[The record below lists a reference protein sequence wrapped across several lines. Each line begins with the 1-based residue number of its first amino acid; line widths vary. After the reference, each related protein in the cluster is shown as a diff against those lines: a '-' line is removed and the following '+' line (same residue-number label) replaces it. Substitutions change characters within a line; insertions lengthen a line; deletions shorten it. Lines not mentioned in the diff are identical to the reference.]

1 MQLIKNDRLT
11 LLALSVSCLVS
22 LGAAP
27 AVAQS
32 MAEAEANQSYPR
44 LVEQNVKSKLS
55 FISEGDRR
63 LGLGPNGETKSNE
76 AGLDIKP
83 EWVWQLSP
91 HWRSKLR
98 LQAFGATGQVD
109 VSDEIGG
116 TTTDGFFA
124 LREAWL
130 DYNGLSDYPGESIR
144 FGRERLKEN
153 SGIWWDDDI
162 TLTRWIFNTSL
173 LDATVGVA
181 QKFAELRT
189 DTNEL
194 QGYEQDIA
202 RMFVHTRWQWRKGH
216 YLGFLATH
224 GQGYGSQADE
234 YAARGQTLD
243 DSFTD
248 SLTWTAIQADRSY
261 FDWHSHDA
269 FQYFA
274 SVAAVNGTDTVI
286 GTDPSAPSGFSD
298 RERDVSGWAADL
310 GARAQLLDTPRWVVG
325 AHGAVASGGGGPG
338 ESDAFRQTSL
348 ESNRSRFTGTR
359 SQVPRFGE
367 AIQPEWSNIRVL
379 TFYTALSDR
388 DTWDANLLYHRYW
401 LSDENG
407 AVRSDLVEPG
417 FTGSSDDLGQSVDL
431 VLGYYG
437 DSASTSWAAFDVRL
451 RGGVFMPGDAYGEDA
466 DDARHRVVV
475 DVSKRF

>member
-1 MQLIKNDRLT
+1 MQLITNYRLT
-11 LLALSVSCLVS
+11 RLALSVSCLAS
-22 LGAAP
+22 LGVAP

-32 MAEAEANQSYPR
+32 TDEANQSYPR
-44 LVEQNVKSKLS
+44 LVEQNIKSKLS

-63 LGLGPNGETKSNE
+63 LGLGSNGETKSNE

-116 TTTDGFFA
+116 TTTTDGFLA

-153 SGIWWDDDI
+153 SGMWWDDDI

-173 LDATVGVA
+173 LDTTVGVA

-189 DTNEL
+189 DNNEL
-194 QGYEQDIA
+194 QDEEQDIA
-202 RMFVHTRWQWRKGH
+202 RFFAHTRWQWRKGH
-216 YLGFLATH
+216 YLGFLVTH
-224 GQGYGSQADE
+224 GQGYGDQAEE
-234 YAARGQTLD
+234 YALRGQTLD
-243 DSFTD
+243 EGFTD
-248 SLTWTAIQADRSY
+248 SLTWTALQADRSY
-261 FDWHSHDA
+261 FDWHSHDT

-274 SVAAVNGTDTVI
+274 SVAAVNGTDTVV
-286 GTDPSAPSGFSD
+286 GTDPSAPNGFSD

-325 AHGAVASGGGGPG
+325 AHGAVAS
-338 ESDAFRQTSL
+338 
-348 ESNRSRFTGTR
+348 
-359 SQVPRFGE
+359 
-367 AIQPEWSNIRVL
+367 
-379 TFYTALSDR
+379 DR
-388 DTWDANLLYHRYW
+388 K
-401 LSDENG
+401 
-407 AVRSDLVEPG
+407 
-417 FTGSSDDLGQSVDL
+417 SV
-431 VLGYYG
+431 V
-437 DSASTSWAAFDVRL
+437 
-451 RGGVFMPGDAYGEDA
+451 
-466 DDARHRVVV
+466 
-475 DVSKRF
+475 

>member
-1 MQLIKNDRLT
+1 
-11 LLALSVSCLVS
+11 
-22 LGAAP
+22 
-27 AVAQS
+27 

-202 RMFVHTRWQWRKGH
+202 RMFVHTR
-216 YLGFLATH
+216 
-224 GQGYGSQADE
+224 
-234 YAARGQTLD
+234 
-243 DSFTD
+243 
-248 SLTWTAIQADRSY
+248 
-261 FDWHSHDA
+261 
-269 FQYFA
+269 
-274 SVAAVNGTDTVI
+274 
-286 GTDPSAPSGFSD
+286 
-298 RERDVSGWAADL
+298 
-310 GARAQLLDTPRWVVG
+310 
-325 AHGAVASGGGGPG
+325 
-338 ESDAFRQTSL
+338 
-348 ESNRSRFTGTR
+348 
-359 SQVPRFGE
+359 
-367 AIQPEWSNIRVL
+367 
-379 TFYTALSDR
+379 
-388 DTWDANLLYHRYW
+388 
-401 LSDENG
+401 
-407 AVRSDLVEPG
+407 
-417 FTGSSDDLGQSVDL
+417 
-431 VLGYYG
+431 
-437 DSASTSWAAFDVRL
+437 
-451 RGGVFMPGDAYGEDA
+451 
-466 DDARHRVVV
+466 
-475 DVSKRF
+475 

>member
-1 MQLIKNDRLT
+1 MQLITNDRLT
-11 LLALSVSCLVS
+11 RLALSVSCLAS

-27 AVAQS
+27 ALAQS
-32 MAEAEANQSYPR
+32 TAESDANQSYPR
-44 LVEQNVKSKLS
+44 LIEQSVRSKLS
-55 FISEGDRR
+55 LISEGDRR
-63 LGLGPNGETKSNE
+63 LGLGANGETKSNE

-153 SGIWWDDDI
+153 SGMWWDDDI

-173 LDATVGVA
+173 LDTTVGVA

-189 DTNEL
+189 DNNEL
-194 QGYEQDIA
+194 QDEEQDIA
-202 RMFVHTRWQWRKGH
+202 RFFAHTRWQWRKGH

-224 GQGYGSQADE
+224 GQGYGDQADE

-274 SVAAVNGTDTVI
+274 SVAAVNGTDTVVE
-286 GTDPSAPSGFSD
+286 TDATTPSGFGARD
-298 RERDVSGWAADL
+298 RDVSGWAADL
-310 GARAQLLDTPRWVVG
+310 GARAQLLDTPRLVVG
-325 AHGAVASGGGGPG
+325 AHGAIASGGGEAG

-359 SQVPRFGE
+359 SQVQRFGE
-367 AIQPEWSNIRVL
+367 AIQPEWTNLKVFTL
-379 TFYTALSDR
+379 YTALSDR

-401 LSDENG
+401 MSDANG
-407 AVRSDLVEPG
+407 TVRSDLVEPG

-437 DSASTSWAAFDVRL
+437 DSASTSWAAFDVRF
-451 RGGVFMPGDAYGEDA
+451 RGGVFMPGDAYGDDA
-466 DDARHRVVV
+466 DARHRVVV